1 MTNRRQQPSQRAE
14 LRGRQRM
21 DANLRIAYLT
31 SAYARPGDTFIR
43 NEVNEL
49 RRLGATVDT
58 YSIRR
63 PPLDANAER
72 DIVDHQKSTDY
83 ILNAGF
89 AKILLA
95 AARMKLTHP

>member
-1 MTNRRQQPSQRAE
+1 MKPGSDLAAHTPDQRLQKSRWAANPRRQN
-14 LRGRQRM
+14 M
-21 DANLRIAYLT
+21 DAELRIAYLT

-63 PPLDANAER
+63 PVIDADAEA
-72 DIVDHQKSTDY
+72 DIVSHQKTTDY
-83 ILNAGF
+83 ILEAG
-89 AKILLA
+89 L
-95 AARMKLTHP
+95 